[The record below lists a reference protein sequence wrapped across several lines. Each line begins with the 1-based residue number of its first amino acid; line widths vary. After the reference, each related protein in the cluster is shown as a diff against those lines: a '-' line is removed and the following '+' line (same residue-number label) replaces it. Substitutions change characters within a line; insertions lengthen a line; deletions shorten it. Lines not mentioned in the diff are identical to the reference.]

1 MKIRVERQIFDDE
14 STLGQLLI
22 DGVEECF
29 VLEDKV
35 REVPNEPVESWKIP
49 HLTAIPYGVYK
60 LIINHSQR
68 FNRDL
73 PLLLN
78 VPGFSGVRIHPGN
91 TSVDTEGCLVVGRR
105 RGEDFVGESR
115 AAFGLLYPKI
125 VAAINAGDEVTVEIA
140 KAEGYLEKNP
150 TGDV

>member
-14 STLGQLLI
+14 STIGEMFVDGQ
-22 DGVEECF
+22 EQCF

-35 REVPNEPVESWKIP
+35 REVPDQPVEEWKVP
-49 HLTAIPYGVYK
+49 HLTAIPYGTYK

-78 VPGFSGVRIHPGN
+78 VPGFEGVRIHPGN
-91 TSVDTEGCLVVGRR
+91 TSQDTEGCLLVGRTK
-105 RGEDFVGESR
+105 GDEFVGESR

-125 VAAINAGDEVTVEIA
+125 VAAIEAGDEVTVEIA
-140 KAEGYLEKNP
+140 KADQP

>member
-14 STLGQLLI
+14 STLGELFI
-22 DGVEECF
+22 DGAEECF
-29 VLEDKV
+29 VLEDAV
-35 REVPNEPVESWKIP
+35 REVPDKPVEDYKVAGK
-49 HLTAIPYGVYK
+49 TAIPYGTYK

-73 PLLLN
+73 PLLLD

-91 TSVDTEGCLVVGRR
+91 TSVDTEGCLLVGRR

-115 AAFGLLYPKI
+115 AAFGLLYPKL
-125 VAAINAGDEVTVEIA
+125 VAALAAGDEITIEIA
-140 KAEGYLEKNP
+140 KADGYLEKVNK
-150 TGDV
+150 GE

>member
-14 STLGQLLI
+14 STIGEMFVDGQ
-22 DGVEECF
+22 EQCF

-35 REVPNEPVESWKIP
+35 REVPDQPVEEWKIP
-49 HLTAIPYGVYK
+49 HLTAIPYGTYK

-73 PLLLN
+73 PLLMN
-78 VPGFSGVRIHPGN
+78 VPGFTGVRIHPGN
-91 TSVDTEGCLVVGRR
+91 TSQDTEGCLLVGRTK
-105 RGEDFVGESR
+105 GDEFVGESR

-125 VAAINAGDEVTVEIA
+125 KAAIDAGDEVTVEIA
-140 KAEGYLEKNP
+140 KADQP
-150 TGDV
+150 TQESV

>member
-14 STLGQLLI
+14 STLGELSI
-22 DGVEECF
+22 DGVAECF

-35 REVPNEPVESWKIP
+35 REVPGKPVEDYKIAGK
-49 HLTAIPYGVYK
+49 TAIPYGTYK
-60 LIINHSQR
+60 LTINHSQR

-91 TSVDTEGCLVVGRR
+91 TAVDTEGCLLVGRSK
-105 RGEDFVGESR
+105 GEDFVGESR
-115 AAFGLLYPKI
+115 VAFGLLYPKL
-125 VAAINAGDEVTVEIA
+125 VAALAAGEEITVEIT
-140 KAEGYLEKNP
+140 KE
-150 TGDV
+150 DV

>member
-14 STLGQLLI
+14 STIGELLV
-22 DGVEECF
+22 DGAHECY

-35 REVPNEPVESWKIP
+35 REVPDKPVEEWKVA
-49 HLTAIPYGVYK
+49 HLSAIPYGVYK

-78 VPGFSGVRIHPGN
+78 VPGFQGVRLHPGN
-91 TSVDTEGCLVVGRR
+91 YAGDTEGCLLVGRT
-105 RGEDFVGESR
+105 RGADFVGESR

-125 VAAINAGDEVTVEIA
+125 KAAIDAGDEVTVEIA
-140 KAEGYLEKNP
+140 KADQP